1 MVQKWFKGSNIMRP
15 IGQSARLQTV
25 IDELRHQISG
35 GFWPAGRQV
44 PPERALA
51 EQYGLARNTL
61 RRVLKT
67 LEEEGLLERHV
78 GRGTFVRSPN
88 GGGPNGANG
97 SAGGAAMGAALGS
110 DLTVRLRGASPA
122 DLMEVRL
129 IIEPQAAAL
138 AASRATAEDI
148 AQIENALKHSIAAK
162 GLAEFEHW
170 DAQLHLSIFRAA
182 KNAILLAW
190 CEAINIVRNE
200 PDWYRLKKRSLTPEL
215 RSSYDGDHTEI
226 VAALKDRDPE
236 VARRVLFKHLSR
248 VRDSLLA
255 LG

>member
-1 MVQKWFKGSNIMRP
+1 MTTN
-15 IGQSARLQTV
+15 GQSARLQTV
-25 IDELRHQISG
+25 TEELRNQIAPG
-35 GFWPAGRQV
+35 GWPAGRQV

-51 EQYGLARNTL
+51 EQCGLARNTL
-61 RRVLKT
+61 RRVLKL

-88 GGGPNGANG
+88 EGKSNGSNGHNGHGGALANG
-97 SAGGAAMGAALGS
+97 SMSG
-110 DLTVRLRGASPA
+110 DLTTKLRGASPA
-122 DLMEVRL
+122 DLMEVRI
-129 IIEPQAAAL
+129 IIEPQMAAL

-148 AQIENALKHSIAAK
+148 AQIELALKHSIAAK

-170 DAQLHLSIFRAA
+170 DAQLHLTIFRAA

-190 CEAINIVRNE
+190 CEAINVVRNE
-200 PDWYRLKKRSLTPEL
+200 PDWYRLKKRSVPPEV
-215 RSSYDGDHTEI
+215 RNSYDRAHTEI
-226 VAALKDRDPE
+226 VAALKERDPE
-236 VARRVLFKHLSR
+236 AARKVLFKHLSR

>member
-1 MVQKWFKGSNIMRP
+1 MTTN
-15 IGQSARLQTV
+15 GQSARLQTV
-25 IDELRHQISG
+25 TVELRSQIATG
-35 GFWPAGRQV
+35 GWQAGRQV

-51 EQYGLARNTL
+51 EQFGLARNTL
-61 RRVLKT
+61 RRVLKL

-88 GGGPNGANG
+88 EGRSNGTNGHNGHGAALANG
-97 SAGGAAMGAALGS
+97 SMSG
-110 DLTVRLRGASPA
+110 DLTTKLRGASPA
-122 DLMEVRL
+122 DLMEVRI
-129 IIEPQAAAL
+129 IIEPQMAAL

-148 AQIENALKHSIAAK
+148 AQIELALKHSIAAK

-170 DAQLHLSIFRAA
+170 DAQLHLTIFRAA

-190 CEAINIVRNE
+190 CEAINVVRNE
-200 PDWYRLKKRSLTPEL
+200 PDWYRLKKRSVTPEV
-215 RSSYDGDHTEI
+215 RNSYDRDHTEI
-226 VAALKDRDPE
+226 VAALKERDPE
-236 VARRVLFKHLSR
+236 AARKVLFKHLSR

>member
-1 MVQKWFKGSNIMRP
+1 MKP
-15 IGQSARLQTV
+15 TGQSGRLQTV
-25 IDELRHQISG
+25 TDELRHQISG
-35 GFWPAGRQV
+35 GAWPAGRQV

-61 RRVLKT
+61 RRVLKV

-88 GGGPNGANG
+88 GGRPNGTNG
-97 SAGGAAMGAALGS
+97 SAGGAAGAAFGS

-122 DLMEVRL
+122 DLMEVLL

-190 CEAINIVRNE
+190 CEAIDVVRNE

-215 RSSYDGDHTEI
+215 RSSYDRDHAEI

-236 VARRVLFKHLSR
+236 AARRVLFKHLSR

>member
-1 MVQKWFKGSNIMRP
+1 MTTN
-15 IGQSARLQTV
+15 GQSARLQTV
-25 IDELRHQISG
+25 TEELRSQIATG
-35 GFWPAGRQV
+35 GWPAGRQV

-51 EQYGLARNTL
+51 EQFGLARNTL
-61 RRVLKT
+61 RRVLKL

-88 GGGPNGANG
+88 EGKSNGTNGHNGHGTALANG
-97 SAGGAAMGAALGS
+97 SMSG
-110 DLTVRLRGASPA
+110 DLTTKLRGASPA
-122 DLMEVRL
+122 DLMEVRI
-129 IIEPQAAAL
+129 IIEPQMAAL

-148 AQIENALKHSIAAK
+148 VQIELALKHSIAAK

-170 DAQLHLSIFRAA
+170 DAQLHLTIFRAA

-190 CEAINIVRNE
+190 CEAINVVRNE
-200 PDWYRLKKRSLTPEL
+200 PDWYRLKKRSVTPEV
-215 RSSYDGDHTEI
+215 RNSYDRDHTEI
-226 VAALKDRDPE
+226 VAALKERDPE
-236 VARRVLFKHLSR
+236 AARKVLFKHLSR

>member
-1 MVQKWFKGSNIMRP
+1 MTTN
-15 IGQSARLQTV
+15 GQSARLQTV
-25 IDELRHQISG
+25 TEELRSQIANG
-35 GFWPAGRQV
+35 GWPAGRQV

-51 EQYGLARNTL
+51 EQFGLARNTL
-61 RRVLKT
+61 RRVLKL

-88 GGGPNGANG
+88 EGRSNGTNGHNGHNGHGAGLANG
-97 SAGGAAMGAALGS
+97 SMSG
-110 DLTVRLRGASPA
+110 DLTTKLRGASPA
-122 DLMEVRL
+122 DLMEVRI
-129 IIEPQAAAL
+129 IIEPQMAAL

-148 AQIENALKHSIAAK
+148 AQIELALKHSIAAK

-170 DAQLHLSIFRAA
+170 DAQLHLTIFRAA

-190 CEAINIVRNE
+190 CEAINVVRNE
-200 PDWYRLKKRSLTPEL
+200 PDWYRLKKRSVTPEV
-215 RSSYDGDHTEI
+215 RNSYDRDHTEI
-226 VAALKDRDPE
+226 VAALKERDPE
-236 VARRVLFKHLSR
+236 AARKVLFKHLSR